1 MKLKLHTTNIV
12 FFIVASVLMT
22 SCATYNEQTGK
33 GFFTQRID
41 NAHQHTLLHE
51 VVVVGDAGNADEPQ
65 GKKLLQTVEDYLKSG
80 TQNQTL
86 LFTGDNIYPLGMP
99 KETGKHRPLAEEKI
113 NAQINLAQYV
123 NGSTVFIP
131 GNHDWQYEINGLS
144 RQKEYIELKL

>member
-33 GFFTQRID
+33 GFLTHRID

-86 LFTGDNIYPLGMP
+86 LFIGDNIYPLGMP
-99 KETGKHRPLAEEKI
+99 KENSKHRQLAEEKI
-113 NAQINLAQYV
+113 DAQIDLAQYV
-123 NGSTVFIP
+123 NGATIF
-131 GNHDWQYEINGLS
+131 L
-144 RQKEYIELKL
+144 